1 MQQQYIVES
10 RNYDTSVRGSWRG
23 YQVDERDVRNARNER
38 NEWERNAYNVDQ
50 NDEDEERPT
59 CLWLPT
65 GTTMN
70 WVNGSRPLR
79 NNCLQF
85 FWPQRWYMLSAFYR
99 DRTLLRTYA
108 NIIQPAT
115 LIPGR
120 VSYADLDLSILVEPD
135 MSYEVLTLAEFEQA
149 ADQLRYNE
157 ETRISALMALRT
169 LTSNVQRSIGVFTIV
184 PHQLGRVDFHLAHCS

>member
-1 MQQQYIVES
+1 MQQQYHQYVVES
-10 RNYDTSVRGSWRG
+10 RNYDKSVRGSWRAC
-23 YQVDERDVRNARNER
+23 QVDERDVRTA
-38 NEWERNAYNVDQ
+38 WERDACRS
-50 NDEDEERPT
+50 DENEERPI
-59 CLWLPT
+59 CLWLPA

-70 WVNGSRPLR
+70 WANGTRPLR

-85 FWPQRWYMLSAFYR
+85 YWPQRWYMLSAFYN

-120 VSYADLDLSILVEPD
+120 VSYVDLDLSTLVEPN

-149 ADQLRYNE
+149 AEQLRYSE

-169 LTSNVQRSIGVFTIV
+169 LTSSVQRSIGIFTVV
-184 PHQLGRVDFHLAHCS
+184 PHQLSRVDFHLAHCS

>member
-1 MQQQYIVES
+1 
-10 RNYDTSVRGSWRG
+10 
-23 YQVDERDVRNARNER
+23 
-38 NEWERNAYNVDQ
+38 
-50 NDEDEERPT
+50 
-59 CLWLPT
+59 
-65 GTTMN
+65 MN
-70 WVNGSRPLR
+70 WANGSRPLR

-85 FWPQRWYMLSAFYR
+85 YWPERWYMLSAFYH

-120 VSYADLDLSILVEPD
+120 VSYVDLDLSILVEPD

-169 LTSNVQRSIGVFTIV
+169 LTSSVQRSIGIFTVV